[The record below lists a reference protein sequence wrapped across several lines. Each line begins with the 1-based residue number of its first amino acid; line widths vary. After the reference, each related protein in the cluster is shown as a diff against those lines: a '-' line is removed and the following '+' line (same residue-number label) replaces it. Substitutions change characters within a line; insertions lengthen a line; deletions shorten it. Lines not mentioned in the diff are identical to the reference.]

1 MGAHVVSMDELT
13 DRATRVA
20 AGLQRSGVGPG
31 APVAVLARNDSLPL
45 EVAMAAAQLGTP
57 VLPINWRWT
66 GEEVRFILMDSK
78 AAVVVGHA
86 DLLAGVRQAI
96 PSEVAT
102 VWAETPAFVADAFG
116 IDTQLRSIPP
126 GGQSYRDW
134 LDGPALPPASR
145 PEASSS
151 GLFYTSGTTG
161 RPKGVVRSA
170 PNPDQ
175 VAQRHQV
182 LTTCYGIAPGARMLI
197 TTPLHHIFAQ
207 GAALATLS
215 AGGTVVIMAR
225 FDASTLLDL
234 VATHRITNVQ
244 MVPTM
249 FVRLLRL
256 PAEVRR
262 TADVSSL
269 RHVLHTGAPC
279 ASSVKQAMID
289 WWGPII
295 WEQYGSTE
303 TGVVA
308 LASASEWLAHAGT
321 VGRPFLTS
329 EIRVLDG
336 EGRRVGPGQVGQIYA
351 RMHGSPDFE
360 YLGHPEAKAAVSR
373 DGLVTAG
380 DLGYL
385 DSDGFL
391 HLADRSTD
399 VVISGGVNIY
409 PAEVESALLAHP
421 EVVDAAVFGVNDPEY
436 GEKLVAMVVL
446 DPSATYD
453 AERLRAHLSG
463 RLAAYKIPRAIRPVP
478 QLPRDDSGKVSKR
491 RLRQEYQ
498 P

>member
-1 MGAHVVSMDELT
+1 
-13 DRATRVA
+13 
-20 AGLQRSGVGPG
+20 
-31 APVAVLARNDSLPL
+31 
-45 EVAMAAAQLGTP
+45 MAAAQLGTS

-66 GEEVRFILMDSK
+66 GEEVRFILMDSQ

-86 DLLAGVRQAI
+86 DLLAAVRQAI

-102 VWAETPAFVADAFG
+102 VWAETPAFVADAYG
-116 IDTQLRSIPP
+116 IDTRLRSIPP
-126 GGQSYRDW
+126 GGPSYRDW

-170 PNPDQ
+170 PTSEQ

-197 TTPLHHIFAQ
+197 TTPMHHIFAQ

-225 FDASTLLDL
+225 FDADTFLDL
-234 VATHRITNVQ
+234 VTTHGITNVQ

-256 PAEVRR
+256 PAQVRQA
-262 TADVSSL
+262 ADVSSL

-279 ASSVKQAMID
+279 AASVKRAMID

-303 TGVVA
+303 TGAVA
-308 LASASEWLAHAGT
+308 LASATDWLTHAGT

-336 EGRRVGPGQVGQIYA
+336 EGRRLGPGQVGQIYA
-351 RMHGSPDFE
+351 RMHGSPDFD
-360 YLGHPEAKAAVSR
+360 YLGIRRPK
-373 DGLVTAG
+373 
-380 DLGYL
+380 
-385 DSDGFL
+385 
-391 HLADRSTD
+391 
-399 VVISGGVNIY
+399 
-409 PAEVESALLAHP
+409 P
-421 EVVDAAVFGVNDPEY
+421 
-436 GEKLVAMVVL
+436 
-446 DPSATYD
+446 PSAEMD
-453 AERLRAHLSG
+453 W
-463 RLAAYKIPRAIRPVP
+463 
-478 QLPRDDSGKVSKR
+478 
-491 RLRQEYQ
+491 
-498 P
+498 